1 MRKGI
6 ALMSTLVMALT
17 TTALAQTNENPEKS
31 QDSLA
36 DSARKNRPKDMQ
48 IARKRVWTNDDLQ
61 ATSNN
66 ESSSLM
72 GTSQESASE
81 TLQKFRSLGKEELGT
96 AILKLSDAPNVTFPE
111 RRNWEQRLFEAKQA
125 WLDQVHRMVGHKDS
139 SKDAQDEEVRLAQGA
154 RRNFERIANEGV
166 QQARAVNDPV
176 LKAHLQYQRQLDFCK
191 QTTGELLE
199 KCLASVE
206 QLKRQM
212 QREGIR

>member
-212 QREGIR
+212 QRE

>member
-1 MRKGI
+1 
-6 ALMSTLVMALT
+6 MSTLVMALT